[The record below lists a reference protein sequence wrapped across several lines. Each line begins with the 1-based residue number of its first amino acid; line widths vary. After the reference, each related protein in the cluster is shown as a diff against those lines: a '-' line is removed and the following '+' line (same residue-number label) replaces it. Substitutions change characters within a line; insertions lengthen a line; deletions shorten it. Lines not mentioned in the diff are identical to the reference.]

1 MTKQTARYISIEQVV
16 NYYIEEANLTDSH
29 FLRLWRI
36 AIRGLEQMNYSFAS
50 EPITRK
56 LSVLPNKI
64 VELPGDYVD
73 WCKVGVVNDRG
84 EIATLRRN
92 DNLSTYAATD
102 PDRLSANSATFNTE
116 RYDFEYRNYA
126 IGGTYVNLFGVPAGL
141 DNVGEFKVVNEDGII
156 VLSPEYPYDHVML
169 EYIPSPVANG
179 DYLMP
184 VLLREALISW
194 IRWNDRRSLP
204 AGRRSNLGQRQ
215 MDRKD
220 FYDDLKMGKK
230 LMKKFRLE
238 EANDV
243 IRLNNRLSVKA

>member
-1 MTKQTARYISIEQVV
+1 
-16 NYYIEEANLTDSH
+16 
-29 FLRLWRI
+29 
-36 AIRGLEQMNYSFAS
+36 
-50 EPITRK
+50 
-56 LSVLPNKI
+56 
-64 VELPGDYVD
+64 
-73 WCKVGVVNDRG
+73 VGVVNDRG

-102 PDRLSANSATFNTE
+102 ADRLSVNNATFNTE

-126 IGGTYVNLFGVPAGL
+126 IGGTYVNLFGVPARL

-156 VLSPEYPYDHVML
+156 VLSPEYPYDHVIL
-169 EYIPSPVANG
+169 EYIPSPIANG

-220 FYDDLKMGKK
+220 FYDDLKVGKK